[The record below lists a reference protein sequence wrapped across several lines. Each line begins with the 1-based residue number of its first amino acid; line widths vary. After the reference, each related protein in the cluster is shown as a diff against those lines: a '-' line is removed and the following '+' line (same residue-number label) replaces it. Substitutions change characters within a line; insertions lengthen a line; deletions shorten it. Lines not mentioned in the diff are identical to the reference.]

1 MKPSADKIE
10 ASKAFMLAADAAVK
24 ALQDLA
30 AAQNRAATVAML
42 ERDMDAFGTLRP
54 GFPAMPTAFEAVME
68 VWYDAN
74 SIAEQVKRDGAP

>member
-1 MKPSADKIE
+1 MKPSPEKVE
-10 ASKAFMLAADAAVK
+10 AAKAFMEAADAAVK
-24 ALQDLA
+24 SLQTLA

-68 VWYDAN
+68 VWFDAE
-74 SIAEQVKRDGAP
+74 SIANQVKRDGR